1 MRAYSRWY
9 VSVAAVAVLGG
20 AALMPASE
28 PSDKGD
34 GPDKAGK
41 KADAEQLKPRWQ
53 TGQKWEVETLN
64 QLSQYGGK
72 RDKEPK
78 RKAVL
83 WEFKVLEGDKLGG
96 KPCYRLQVQ
105 AKVGST
111 QQPLTVLWLD
121 EKSLALR
128 QVQTQMRVQGK
139 LRTIT
144 ESYQSA
150 SGQPT
155 PVMTPLT
162 AIPLDM
168 PVFLEGDK
176 AGLGKFSY
184 EAFSGESGK
193 KDAGDVGFAFDIE
206 QRMEPVGDDA
216 VKELQSKGLLAE
228 SFTKELAAKP
238 FVEVRLKTPGRQVR
252 QLWQPGLP
260 WPAYSSNGVSQAH
273 LLRVIP
279 AKP

>member
-9 VSVAAVAVLGG
+9 VSVAALAVLGG

-28 PSDKGD
+28 PSDKAD
-34 GPDKAGK
+34 GPAKAGK
-41 KADAEQLKPRWQ
+41 KADAEQIKPRWQ

-72 RDKEPK
+72 RKQEPK
-78 RKAVL
+78 QKAVL
-83 WEFKVLEGDKLGG
+83 WEFQVLPSEKLGDK
-96 KPCYRLQVQ
+96 KCYRLQVQ
-105 AKVGST
+105 AKVGT
-111 QQPLTVLWLD
+111 RQQPLTVLWLD

-128 QVQTQMRVQGK
+128 QVQTQMRVQGT

-144 ESYQSA
+144 ESYESA

-155 PVMTPLT
+155 PIMTPLT

-168 PVFLEGDK
+168 PVFLDGGK
-176 AGLGKFSY
+176 AALSKFSY
-184 EAFSGESGK
+184 EAFSGEAGK
-193 KDAGDVGFAFDIE
+193 KDANDVGFAFDIE
-206 QRMEPVGDDA
+206 QRMDPVGGDTI
-216 VKELQSKGLLAE
+216 KELQSKGLLAE

-238 FVEVRLKTPGRQVR
+238 FVEVRLKAAGRQVR

-260 WPAYSSNGVSQAH
+260 WPAYSSNGVAQAH
-273 LLRVIP
+273 LVRVIP